1 MLPLKRGSNF
11 FLIPLLLLRV
21 PFGRQQ
27 PHLEAFQTEL
37 FEKYSNL
44 SRAASNAGQCLDH
57 RNGFV
62 DRVGWMCPQMR
73 FNGLTLSTEQT
84 LGAIKVE
91 LFQRFH
97 TPGLI

>member
-11 FLIPLLLLRV
+11 FLIRLLLLRV
-21 PFGRQQ
+21 PFGGQQ
-27 PHLEAFQTEL
+27 PHLEAFQTEV
-37 FEKYSNL
+37 FEKHSNL
-44 SRAASNAGQCLDH
+44 SRAASDAGQCLDH

-62 DRVGWMCPQMR
+62 DRVRWMCPQMR
-73 FNGLTLSTEQT
+73 FKGLTLFIQQA

-97 TPGLI
+97 TPCLI